1 MDIIAVA
8 ESLGMDLK
16 QESGGIYHWL
26 EHDSFK
32 LYPKLIALDGGLGR
46 YLVTL

>member
-32 LYPKLIALDGGLGR
+32 LYPK
-46 YLVTL
+46 TNSF